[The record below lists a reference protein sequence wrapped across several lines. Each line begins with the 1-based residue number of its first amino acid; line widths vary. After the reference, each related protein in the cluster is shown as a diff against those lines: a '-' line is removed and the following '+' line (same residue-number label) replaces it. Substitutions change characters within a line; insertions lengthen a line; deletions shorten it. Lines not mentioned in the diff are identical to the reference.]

1 MDGPTPTSLAPGV
14 NDDGQLEVEKPFR
27 LFFKAAFGGAVRRV
41 KLVLAV
47 SATAVWLGQS
57 FLWGGPYLGCGLT
70 VAVSMVAL
78 ARLLVKDYI
87 SHGSFV
93 HR

>member
-1 MDGPTPTSLAPGV
+1 MDGPTPTSLTPGA
-14 NDDGQLEVEKPFR
+14 NDDGQLEVEKPSRVFSN
-27 LFFKAAFGGAVRRV
+27 AAFGGAIRSV

-70 VAVSMVAL
+70 VAVSMVAV
-78 ARLLVKDYI
+78 ARLLVKDYT